1 MMRSMQVI
9 ILASLLLAPQCSLF
23 SVAEY
28 VQTGLG
34 ISCDSACASLS
45 MDCDLPAILLL
56 IGDKTAVENAIAD
69 AGGTCTY
76 LTNWGYDSGP
86 GICSSPAVGQKCDLP
101 AIQDIIG
108 SQESMHFAVTAA
120 GGTCTSFVGWA
131 YNTGPGICSSESCCG
146 GDCVGICT
154 YGGTAD
160 VTCAASS
167 GSYSRICA
175 CKACPD
181 CVLPPPPIPCTSE
194 CCSNLDCEAPT
205 PICAPDGS
213 GCTAQRWVEPSTH
226 LPTAFTQLLDTREW
240 TKYVRAVIP
249 IMGKELTTDAALFEM
264 AYFMDNVLFPGG
276 VWNGHPG
283 FEKGMLMTH
292 PTRVS
297 VFPACP
303 NAWMHPAVKPEQSS
317 GGGAPDNTL
326 VTEDWVLRY
335 PKCAGALA
343 VKCSSIPLGTLCNN
357 CGWANGDPFLACND
371 TIAHEASHTFDM
383 HVRNWLNETVDS
395 IARDWFPSN
404 PGEWPAWAGSS
415 WFMNPSEETGQSRED
430 MTSRAYAY
438 LNTQLGFRDDDFKY
452 VRKDLRC
459 PSKGLQEACDDS
471 TLRTY
476 RVPLDD

>member
-1 MMRSMQVI
+1 MTRRGRRQ
-9 ILASLLLAPQCSLF
+9 ASEAVGRRAASPPIRGGGGQAVGGSHGEREGEAGQRHLQSL
-23 SVAEY
+23 
-28 VQTGLG
+28 VQWLVCPNPAFASHGLR
-34 ISCDSACASLS
+34 CASPEH
-45 MDCDLPAILLL
+45 CLLTCRYPL
-56 IGDKTAVENAIAD
+56 AHWEKNSSENAIVML
-69 AGGTCTY
+69 GGTCTY
-76 LTNWGYDSGP
+76 LTNWGYYSGP
-86 GICSSPAVGQKCDLP
+86 DSAAHQLSYAKKN
-101 AIQDIIG
+101 
-108 SQESMHFAVTAA
+108 FAVTAA

-181 CVLPPPPIPCTSE
+181 MAPAARRNAGSSPPPTF
-194 CCSNLDCEAPT
+194 L
-205 PICAPDGS
+205 
-213 GCTAQRWVEPSTH
+213 QPSH
-226 LPTAFTQLLDTREW
+226 ARFDQ
-240 TKYVRAVIP
+240 
-249 IMGKELTTDAALFEM
+249 EM
-264 AYFMDNVLFPGG
+264 A
-276 VWNGHPG
+276 
-283 FEKGMLMTH
+283 K
-292 PTRVS
+292 
-297 VFPACP
+297 
-303 NAWMHPAVKPEQSS
+303 QSS

-343 VKCSSIPLGTLCNN
+343 VKCSSIPLGTL
-357 CGWANGDPFLACND
+357 P
-371 TIAHEASHTFDM
+371 SHTFDM

-452 VRKDLRC
+452 VRKNFAAR
-459 PSKGLQEACDDS
+459 PRACKRHVMTPPCAPTAYPWTTS
-471 TLRTY
+471 ACTLLLGRHLAPRPDTLSCRLETRTVCAQTEEQTKLA
-476 RVPLDD
+476 RGC